1 LHYLVVL
8 PYEIFTPAAMSAGI
22 EAWTWVIGERADLE
36 MSIMLEF
43 NAAWMGAI
51 KHRKGMFSG
60 SLK

>member
-1 LHYLVVL
+1 VL
-8 PYEIFTPAAMSAGI
+8 PYEIFAPAAISAGI
-22 EAWTWVIGERADLE
+22 EAWTWLIGERADLE

-43 NAAWMGAI
+43 NAAWMKTI